1 MNGEVDLNGRAL
13 LKIEIR
19 SDEKASN
26 SPIEVWV
33 DTGFTGDLVLQ
44 KSLIERLGF
53 QHSLMINAVLADGR
67 KSRMMTFSAWIDW
80 FGEGREIEVV
90 AGEDRTALLGVGL
103 LLGHCLT
110 VDYVA
115 LRLTLE

>member
-1 MNGEVDLNGRAL
+1 
-13 LKIEIR
+13 
-19 SDEKASN
+19 
-26 SPIEVWV
+26 
-33 DTGFTGDLVLQ
+33 
-44 KSLIERLGF
+44 
-53 QHSLMINAVLADGR
+53 
-67 KSRMMTFSAWIDW
+67 MMTFSAWIDW